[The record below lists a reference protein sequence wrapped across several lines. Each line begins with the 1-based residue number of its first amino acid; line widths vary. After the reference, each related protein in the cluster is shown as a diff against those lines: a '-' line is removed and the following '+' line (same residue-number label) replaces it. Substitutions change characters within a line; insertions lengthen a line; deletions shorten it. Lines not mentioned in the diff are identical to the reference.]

1 MNMTP
6 GNTNAQKDTV
16 RCADAFRVIH
26 RDAGTRARAG
36 LLTTRRGVVETPFFM
51 PVATNA
57 TIKALSCSDFLSMG
71 GEILLSNTY
80 HLYIRPGMEV
90 IARHGGL
97 HEFMRWDKP
106 ILTDSGGYQVF
117 SLARFRKIKDEGVSF
132 QSHID
137 GSSHFFTPEDIITI
151 QGALGS
157 DIMMPLDECA
167 GYPCDRKQA
176 QVALQRTTLWAKR
189 SQKFFR
195 SRPDQTQLLFGI
207 VQGSTYKDL
216 RERSAQDIVP
226 IGFDGY
232 AVGGVSVG
240 EPKNMIYDTV
250 EYVKG
255 LLPEDKPRYLMGIGM
270 PDQMVRAIGQGID
283 MFDTCV
289 PTRYGRYGT
298 AFTKHGKVVIRN
310 GEFALE
316 QGPLDKAC
324 DCFVCKTYTRSYI
337 RHLFNTHEILGLYLV
352 SYHNVYFYQQVMRQ
366 ARCAITAGRFAEF
379 EKEFCACYDSTS

>member
-1 MNMTP
+1 MMNMTP

-57 TIKALSCSDFLSMG
+57 TIKALPCSDFLSMG

-106 ILTDSGGYQVF
+106 ILPDSGGYQVF

-167 GYPCDRKQA
+167 DIPATENRPRWHCRGPHSGRSDRKNSS
-176 QVALQRTTLWAKR
+176 VHGRIRPSCCSAL
-189 SQKFFR
+189 
-195 SRPDQTQLLFGI
+195 
-207 VQGSTYKDL
+207 YKDRHIKICASVPPRIL
-216 RERSAQDIVP
+216 CLSVSTATPSA
-226 IGFDGY
+226 
-232 AVGGVSVG
+232 
-240 EPKNMIYDTV
+240 E
-250 EYVKG
+250 
-255 LLPEDKPRYLMGIGM
+255 
-270 PDQMVRAIGQGID
+270 
-283 MFDTCV
+283 
-289 PTRYGRYGT
+289 
-298 AFTKHGKVVIRN
+298 
-310 GEFALE
+310 
-316 QGPLDKAC
+316 
-324 DCFVCKTYTRSYI
+324 
-337 RHLFNTHEILGLYLV
+337 
-352 SYHNVYFYQQVMRQ
+352 
-366 ARCAITAGRFAEF
+366 
-379 EKEFCACYDSTS
+379 